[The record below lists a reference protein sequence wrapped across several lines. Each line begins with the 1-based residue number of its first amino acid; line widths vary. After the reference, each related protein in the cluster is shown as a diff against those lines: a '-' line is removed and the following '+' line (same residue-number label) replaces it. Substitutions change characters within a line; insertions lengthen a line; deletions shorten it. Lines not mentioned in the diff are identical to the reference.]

1 MKNTVVTFQE
11 AKNKGEKLSMLTAYD
26 YSTAKLIDEAGV
38 NAILVGDSLGMVVL
52 GYEDTL
58 SVTMEDMIHHSAA
71 VAGDKKGKFF
81 IGLSDILQALAFAE
95 DEEKIPEIPQEWWE
109 EIGKLYSA

>member
-1 MKNTVVTFQE
+1 MSKKEETLEKAFPDGFSLQKDEHTF
-11 AKNKGEKLSMLTAYD
+11 
-26 YSTAKLIDEAGV
+26 
-38 NAILVGDSLGMVVL
+38 
-52 GYEDTL
+52 
-58 SVTMEDMIHHSAA
+58 A
-71 VAGDKKGKFF
+71 VAGDEKGKFF

>member
-1 MKNTVVTFQE
+1 MNRKEEALEKAFLDGFSLQKDEHTF
-11 AKNKGEKLSMLTAYD
+11 
-26 YSTAKLIDEAGV
+26 
-38 NAILVGDSLGMVVL
+38 
-52 GYEDTL
+52 
-58 SVTMEDMIHHSAA
+58 A

-95 DEEKIPEIPQEWWE
+95 DEEKIPEIPEEWWE